1 MEQLTPRRRPPR
13 PKLKMP
19 LIGNMLGGS
28 GNSSSKD
35 SNILSGKL
43 TPLIIAAVVIIYG
56 IDYVRTKNDTKR
68 VYQGVSDIQEMAWE
82 GKVAKKWVNI
92 IPPNNEIHYVVQL
105 IDAKGEVQTI
115 DLGND
120 KANLGDFVMPKNTLI
135 KKEGSFDVTV
145 KRYFKNDTTIT
156 LKY

>member
-1 MEQLTPRRRPPR
+1 MEQPYPRRRPPR

-28 GNSSSKD
+28 DNSSSKD
-35 SNILSGKL
+35 TGILSSKL

-56 IDYVRTKNDTKR
+56 IDYFRTKNDTRR
-68 VYQGVSDIQEMAWE
+68 VYQGVSDIKEMAWE
-82 GKVAKKWVNI
+82 GKIIKKWVNI
-92 IPPNNEIHYVVQL
+92 IPPDNEIHYVFQL

-115 DLGND
+115 DLGNE
-120 KANLGDFVMPKNTLI
+120 KAGLGDFVMPKNTLI
-135 KKEGSFDVTV
+135 KKAGSLDVTI
-145 KRYFKNDTTIT
+145 KRYFKNDTTIV

>member
-1 MEQLTPRRRPPR
+1 MEQPYPRRRPPR

-28 GNSSSKD
+28 DNSSSKD
-35 SNILSGKL
+35 TGILSSKL

-56 IDYVRTKNDTKR
+56 IDYFRTKNDTRR
-68 VYQGVSDIQEMAWE
+68 VYQGVSDIKEMAWE
-82 GKVAKKWVNI
+82 GKIIKKWVDI
-92 IPPNNEIHYVVQL
+92 IPPDNEIHYVFQL

-115 DLGND
+115 DLGNE
-120 KANLGDFVMPKNTLI
+120 KTGLGDFVMPKNTLI
-135 KKEGSFDVTV
+135 KKAGSLDVTV
-145 KRYFKNDTTIT
+145 KRYFKNDTTIV

>member
-1 MEQLTPRRRPPR
+1 MEQSTPRKRAPR

-28 GNSSSKD
+28 GNASSKD
-35 SNILSGKL
+35 PSFFSGKL
-43 TPLIIAAVVIIYG
+43 TPMIIAAVVIIYG
-56 IDYVRTKNDTKR
+56 IDYFRTKNDTHR
-68 VYQGVSDIQEMAWE
+68 VYQGVSDIKEMVWE
-82 GKVAKKWVNI
+82 GKVAKKWANI
-92 IPPNNEIHYVVQL
+92 IPPNSEIHYVFQL
-105 IDAKGEVQTI
+105 IDAKGEVQTV

-120 KANLGDFVMPKNTLI
+120 KAGLGDFVMPKNTLI
-135 KKEGSFDVTV
+135 KKAGSLDVTV